1 MKKHNKVRY
10 SLIALVILSLIGL
23 GVWQYTRI
31 NSGSKHPV
39 SEKMFSRNEWV
50 NAPQVRF
57 KILKVVTSTGVDEK
71 RATVTMRIRQLA
83 PGNYGAIKGNSNIL
97 NSIWIN
103 IPYGFSNMSHWMK
116 NADGSPYTLK
126 ELDDGKDKI
135 AKFYFTTPAFNYKYR
150 DAPARLSILIP
161 DNNKFDHYTKYSMLV
176 DL

>member
-1 MKKHNKVRY
+1 MKKRNLTLY
-10 SLIALVILSLIGL
+10 SLVILVFLGAISL

-39 SEKMFSRNEWV
+39 SEKLFSQNKWV

-57 KILKVVTSTGVDEK
+57 KVLKVVTATGAAEK
-71 RATVTMRIRQLA
+71 RATVTMRIKQLA
-83 PGNYGAIKGNSNIL
+83 PGNYGAMKGNSNIL

-103 IPYGFSNMSHWMK
+103 IPYGFSNMSPWMK
-116 NADGSPYTLK
+116 NTDGTRFTLK
-126 ELDDGKDKI
+126 ELDNGKDQV
-135 AKFYFTTPAFNYKYR
+135 AKFYFTTPSFNYKYR

-161 DNNKFDHYTKYSMLV
+161 DNAKFDHYTKYSMLV

>member
-1 MKKHNKVRY
+1 MKKRNLTIY
-10 SLIALVILSLIGL
+10 SLIILAALSLISL

-39 SEKMFSRNEWV
+39 SEKIFSQNKWV

-57 KILKVVTSTGVDEK
+57 KVLKVVTSTSADEK
-71 RATVTMRIRQLA
+71 RATVTMQIKQLA

-103 IPYGFSNMSHWMK
+103 VPYGFSNMSQWMK
-116 NADGSPYTLK
+116 HVNGTRYTIK
-126 ELDDGKDKI
+126 ELNDGKSKI
-135 AKFYFTTPAFNYKYR
+135 AKFYFTTPSFNYKYR
-150 DAPARLSILIP
+150 NAPARLSILIP
-161 DNNKFDHYTKYSMLV
+161 DNDKFKHFTKYSMLV

>member
-1 MKKHNKVRY
+1 MKKHNLTLY
-10 SLIALVILSLIGL
+10 GLVILVFLSLIGA

-39 SEKMFSRNEWV
+39 SEKIFSQNKWV

-57 KILKVVTSTGVDEK
+57 KVLKVVTSTGADEK
-71 RATVTMRIRQLA
+71 RAAVTMRIKQLA

-103 IPYGFSNMSHWMK
+103 IPYGFSNMSQWMK
-116 NADGSPYTLK
+116 NANGTRYTMK
-126 ELDDGKDKI
+126 ELNDGKSKI
-135 AKFYFTTPAFNYKYR
+135 AKFYFTTPSFNYKYR
-150 DAPARLSILIP
+150 TAPARLSILIP
-161 DNNKFDHYTKYSMLV
+161 DNDKFEHYTKYSMFI